1 MKKETFE
8 WIHSWCDYTEK
19 NDLPRVLLVG
29 DSICYGYQEKVREL
43 LKGVAY
49 VDYLST
55 SYSIDNPLYVNLVK
69 SFYFNSNY
77 DVLHFNHGLHG
88 FHNNITSYKSRV
100 KKLLEKLD
108 CKKTIIATSTVTY
121 KENNKKIDSKTQ
133 KITDKRNLAV
143 FELAKEQNYTVN
155 DLSSVSFK
163 IPLDLRRVDGIH
175 YTEEGSSILAKYV
188 AEKIKEQL

>member
-108 CKKTIIATSTVTY
+108 CKKTIVATSTICYT
-121 KENNKKIDSKTQ
+121 ENNKKFDTKLK
-133 KITDKRNLAV
+133 KIAEKRNVALLEIAKDKGYAV
-143 FELAKEQNYTVN
+143 T
-155 DLSSVSFK
+155 DLWNASLSVPIK
-163 IPLDLRRVDGIH
+163 LRREDGLH